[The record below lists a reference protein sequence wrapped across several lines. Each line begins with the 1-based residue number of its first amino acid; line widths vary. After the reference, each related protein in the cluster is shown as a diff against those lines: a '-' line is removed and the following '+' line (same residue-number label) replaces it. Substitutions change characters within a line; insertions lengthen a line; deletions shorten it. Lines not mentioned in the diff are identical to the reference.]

1 MINKKEITLKLLSV
15 LPEQHKPLANA
26 DHTWW
31 VNPREDGGLRL
42 TMDGYQAF
50 TAGEFE
56 SYEFDV
62 PPELPVRG
70 RSLLVLDKKLTCPY
84 FIFLGKKPKLV
95 LFGSKE
101 SMMLMLYGDV
111 DKFLH
116 SLSLQ

>member
-1 MINKKEITLKLLSV
+1 
-15 LPEQHKPLANA
+15 
-26 DHTWW
+26 
-31 VNPREDGGLRL
+31 
-42 TMDGYQAF
+42 
-50 TAGEFE
+50 
-56 SYEFDV
+56 
-62 PPELPVRG
+62 
-70 RSLLVLDKKLTCPY
+70 VLDKKLTCPY